1 MLLVISCSQSNRNN
15 IQTVIIFNPTKF
27 FGKDSQSYFN
37 QMSYLHCPSFFHEAI
52 ITDFCLRLY
61 FEQTLCGS
69 RLIPPK
75 EFIRLAWL
83 HCTPLPLSY
92 PECFSSG
99 ERSSTCD
106 VSGWRTDLPIRS
118 RSPSRSYFHHKSRKK
133 EKKEK
138 KTRTT
143 SFPSRGRFRL
153 DGFQVEN
160 ISLQCRLVPSRP
172 PLFGVVYQMSDSVPL
187 LHRLS
192 PYEWI
197 TSFPCREEEEK
208 SMENQFSL
216 NNSLWFTMGS
226 LLQQGTDQQPK

>member
-1 MLLVISCSQSNRNN
+1 
-15 IQTVIIFNPTKF
+15 
-27 FGKDSQSYFN
+27 
-37 QMSYLHCPSFFHEAI
+37 MSYLHCPSFFHEAI

-133 EKKEK
+133 EKKRK
-138 KTRTT
+138 KRKHERLLFLRGVVLG
-143 SFPSRGRFRL
+143 SMDFRSKIFPSS
-153 DGFQVEN
+153 VVW
-160 ISLQCRLVPSRP
+160 SLPA
-172 PLFGVVYQMSDSVPL
+172 PLCSVLYTKCPIL
-187 LHRLS
+187 C
-192 PYEWI
+192 PYS
-197 TSFPCREEEEK
+197 T
-208 SMENQFSL
+208 
-216 NNSLWFTMGS
+216 G
-226 LLQQGTDQQPK
+226 